1 MRKFTDSFNR
11 ITMCN
16 GCKNH
21 DDDDGDNTNT
31 NNDDKS
37 VVLLAGAA
45 RSHTPMSAIYLYGEG

>member
-1 MRKFTDSFNR
+1 
-11 ITMCN
+11 MCN

-37 VVLLAGAA
+37 VVFLAGAA
-45 RSHTPMSAIYLYGEG
+45 RSHTPMSPIYLYGEG